1 MPPLMI
7 FNRLRPEYKLGADE
21 NTMFAQQKSGWMD
34 GDIYERWLE
43 THFIKHVPSVRPLL
57 LIFDGLKAHISLGLI
72 EKAEENDILLYC
84 LPPHSSHLLQPLDV
98 SVFGPLKVGWKRVA
112 STFTHFSGRPL
123 NNFNFARL
131 YKVAW
136 NTSITASV
144 IAGGFKR
151 SGIYPFDRKAVVTTM
166 VPDQRNSP
174 AVPTIPDDLADIA
187 IADIAI
193 LPQRKVIL
201 KLQYASN
208 KYYCFLSTIFPFFIG
223 YICLHQRLLF
233 LLIYIAIHVLLN
245 LRHTVNLYF
254 LRNV

>member
-43 THFIKHVPSVRPLL
+43 THFIKHALSVRPLL

-187 IADIAI
+187 I

-201 KLQYASN
+201 KLQINIIASSVP
-208 KYYCFLSTIFPFFIG
+208 FFPFFIG
-223 YICLHQRLLF
+223 NSFFVSISVCVSCMFLKKHIISYLH
-233 LLIYIAIHVLLN
+233 
-245 LRHTVNLYF
+245 
-254 LRNV
+254 RNSCAS

>member
-1 MPPLMI
+1 
-7 FNRLRPEYKLGADE
+7 
-21 NTMFAQQKSGWMD
+21 
-34 GDIYERWLE
+34 
-43 THFIKHVPSVRPLL
+43 
-57 LIFDGLKAHISLGLI
+57 
-72 EKAEENDILLYC
+72 

-187 IADIAI
+187 I

-208 KYYCFLSTIFPFFIG
+208 KYYCFLSTIFPVFYRKLIF
-223 YICLHQRLLF
+223 CLHQRLCF
-233 LLIYIAIHVLLN
+233 LSYIH
-245 LRHTVNLYF
+245 
-254 LRNV
+254 RNSCAS